1 MKRFAIIIALAIGAF
16 SAYGNDVFAPV
27 LQQIEQN
34 STTLQALRE
43 QMEADK
49 LAHQAGL
56 APYDPEVEFGYLWG
70 GPAAIGNR
78 KDISVSQSFDF
89 PTAYIQ
95 RSKLA
100 DLKDSSTEYRYR
112 TERMQLLLAAKELC
126 IELIY
131 NNKMR
136 EMYAVQHRN
145 AGKILAAYET
155 LMQSGE
161 ANRLEYNK
169 ASMNYATMD
178 SELKRIDLERERLL
192 TELAAMNGGQP
203 VSFDATA
210 YTVPTLPTDFEQ
222 WYAEAEAINP
232 SLQYLRSQV
241 EVAGR
246 QVKVSQAEMLPQMAV
261 GYMGEFV
268 AGERFQG
275 ITVGLSVPL
284 WHDKHR
290 VRQARAQALATASMA
305 EDSRVQYY
313 NHLRSLYQQVT
324 ALQQSTALYASA
336 LADNGNGALLLA
348 AYEKGQLTL
357 LDYLIEMDYYYTCM
371 QRQAEAEKELAHAWA
386 QLTAYQL

>member
-1 MKRFAIIIALAIGAF
+1 MKRLAIIIALAIGAF

-34 STTLQALRE
+34 STTLQALR
-43 QMEADK
+43 QQLEADK
-49 LAHQAGL
+49 LGNQTGL
-56 APYDPEVEFGYLWG
+56 TPYDPEVEFGYLWG

-100 DLKDSSTEYRYR
+100 DQKDSSAEYRYR
-112 TERMQLLLAAKELC
+112 TERMHLLLAAKKLC
-126 IELIY
+126 IEIIY

-136 EMYAVQHRN
+136 GIYAVQHQN
-145 AGKILAAYET
+145 AGKIMAAYET
-155 LMQSGE
+155 LMQRGE

-169 ASMNYATMD
+169 ASMNYATTD

-192 TELAAMNGGQP
+192 AELAAMNGGQP

-210 YTVPTLPTDFEQ
+210 YTAPTLPADFEQ

-246 QVKVSQAEMLPQMAV
+246 QVKVSQAERLPQMAV

-275 ITVGLSVPL
+275 VTVGVSIPL
-284 WHDKHR
+284 WHNKNR
-290 VRQARAQALATASMA
+290 VKQARAAAVASEKA
-305 EDSRVQYY
+305 EKDSKTQYY
-313 NHLRSLYQQVT
+313 NRLKSLYNQAIGMQQN
-324 ALQQSTALYASA
+324 LALYSSSVSKNRDEA
-336 LADNGNGALLLA
+336 LPIKALEKGELSLLEYLMEMQYFHDCFQKQAKAERDLAHLLA
-348 AYEKGQLTL
+348 ELTSYSL
-357 LDYLIEMDYYYTCM
+357 
-371 QRQAEAEKELAHAWA
+371 
-386 QLTAYQL
+386 